1 MQAQRIDWKIF
12 AGTTQLREAACEA
25 VLENAAAAIAERGR
39 FLIVLAGG
47 STPREVYSQLRE
59 AATDWTKWHIYFGD
73 ERCLPPQHEERNS
86 RMAQDSLLQH
96 VPVPPDQI
104 HAVPAELGAQKGAQ
118 AYSRLLAGVGQFDLV
133 LLGLGEDAHTASLFP
148 GQSWESPLLA
158 PAIAVSAA
166 PKPPPERV
174 SLAASRL
181 SHARR
186 VIFLVTGAG
195 KRAAVERWR
204 SGQVLPA
211 AAIHPA
217 EGVEVFM
224 DASAVPTVEIQ

>member
-1 MQAQRIDWKIF
+1 MQAQQIDWKIF

-59 AATDWTKWHIYFGD
+59 AATDWTKWHIYFVD

-133 LLGLGEDAHTASLFP
+133 FAGIGGGCPHRESIPRAELGISFVGACHRGQRGPQATA
-148 GQSWESPLLA
+148 
-158 PAIAVSAA
+158 
-166 PKPPPERV
+166 
-174 SLAASRL
+174 
-181 SHARR
+181 
-186 VIFLVTGAG
+186 
-195 KRAAVERWR
+195 
-204 SGQVLPA
+204 
-211 AAIHPA
+211 
-217 EGVEVFM
+217 
-224 DASAVPTVEIQ
+224 